1 MEELLI
7 PLPPT
12 LSLSLQKKKLALE
25 KLSAAAP
32 ICRHPIMRTA
42 VCYTFPLHWH
52 LNSPAGRNAIL
63 QALDP
68 WISSSQR
75 LPQACSTPQ
84 HLYVA
89 GGRRQHLIQ

>member
-12 LSLSLQKKKLALE
+12 LILSLQKKKLALE
-25 KLSAAAP
+25 ELSAAAL
-32 ICRHPIMRTA
+32 ICRQPVMQTE
-42 VCYTFPLHWH
+42 VCYTFSLHWH

-68 WISSSQR
+68 WISSSQ
-75 LPQACSTPQ
+75 
-84 HLYVA
+84 
-89 GGRRQHLIQ
+89 